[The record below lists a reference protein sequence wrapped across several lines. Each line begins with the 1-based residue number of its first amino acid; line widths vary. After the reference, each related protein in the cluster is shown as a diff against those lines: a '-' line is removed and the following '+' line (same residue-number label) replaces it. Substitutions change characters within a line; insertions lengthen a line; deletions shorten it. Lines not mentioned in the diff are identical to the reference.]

1 MFARRIIAL
10 IAGGVLIGEQELN
23 MVYVDQ
29 NSWMGLITGLLMI
42 TLHLIIFQSLY
53 HFFFVKSLFDVL
65 LQLLMCD
72 RCQRGYHVE
81 CLGPFYPT
89 EPEGDDDVWVSK
101 I

>member
-23 MVYVDQ
+23 VVYVDQ

-42 TLHLIIFQSLY
+42 TLHLII
-53 HFFFVKSLFDVL
+53 FFVKSLFDVL

>member
-1 MFARRIIAL
+1 
-10 IAGGVLIGEQELN
+10 
-23 MVYVDQ
+23 
-29 NSWMGLITGLLMI
+29 MI
-42 TLHLIIFQSLY
+42 TLHLII
-53 HFFFVKSLFDVL
+53 FFVKSLFDVL

-89 EPEGDDDVWVSK
+89 EPEGDDDVWVRK

>member
-10 IAGGVLIGEQELN
+10 IAGGVLIGEQGLN
-23 MVYVDQ
+23 LVYVDQ

-42 TLHLIIFQSLY
+42 TLHLII
-53 HFFFVKSLFDVL
+53 FFVKSLFDVL